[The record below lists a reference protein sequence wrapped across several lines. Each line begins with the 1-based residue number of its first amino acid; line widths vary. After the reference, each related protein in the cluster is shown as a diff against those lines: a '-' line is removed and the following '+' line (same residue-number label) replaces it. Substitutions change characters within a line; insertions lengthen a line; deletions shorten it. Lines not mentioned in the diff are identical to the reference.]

1 MQLPNLDKI
10 KTHILLVIGFWGSD
24 KVIEVILLY
33 ININTH
39 SVVMSFIGIA
49 AIFYT
54 NRIK

>member
-1 MQLPNLDKI
+1 MQLSNLDKI